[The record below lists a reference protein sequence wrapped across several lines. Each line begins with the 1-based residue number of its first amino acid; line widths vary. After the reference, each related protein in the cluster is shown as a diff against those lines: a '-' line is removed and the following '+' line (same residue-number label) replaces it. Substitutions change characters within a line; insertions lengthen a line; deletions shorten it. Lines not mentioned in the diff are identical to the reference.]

1 MTASGALHIVSHHES
16 PHDSS
21 KGYQTVHQ
29 LTVRGFDP
37 ALADSIRR
45 LARQERIS
53 LNQAALRLLRRGAG
67 LADDQGS
74 VDTVG
79 SSLDHFIGSW
89 TREQADEMDRAL
101 EDFEGIDE
109 SMWS

>member
-1 MTASGALHIVSHHES
+1 M
-16 PHDSS
+16 
-21 KGYQTVHQ
+21 HQ

-37 ALADSIRR
+37 ALAATIRR
-45 LARQERIS
+45 LARKESIS

-67 LADDQGS
+67 LADDQDS

-101 EDFEGIDE
+101 QDFEGIDQ

>member
-1 MTASGALHIVSHHES
+1 MR
-16 PHDSS
+16 
-21 KGYQTVHQ
+21 Q

-37 ALADSIRR
+37 ELAERISR
-45 LARQERIS
+45 LAQREGIS
-53 LNQAALRLLRRGAG
+53 LNQAVLRLLRRGAG
-67 LADDQGS
+67 LADEQGS
-74 VDTVG
+74 IDTVG

-101 EDFEGIDE
+101 EDFESIDE

>member
-1 MTASGALHIVSHHES
+1 MHH
-16 PHDSS
+16 
-21 KGYQTVHQ
+21 

-37 ALADSIRR
+37 ALAATIRR
-45 LARQERIS
+45 LARKESIS

-67 LADDQGS
+67 LEDDQDS

-101 EDFEGIDE
+101 QDFEGIDQ

>member
-1 MTASGALHIVSHHES
+1 MSHDDSRDES
-16 PHDSS
+16 PAE
-21 KGYQTVHQ
+21 GPAVHQ
-29 LTVRGFDP
+29 LTIRGFD
-37 ALADSIRR
+37 AELADSIRR

-53 LNQAALRLLRRGAG
+53 LNQAVLRLLRRGAG

-79 SSLDHFIGSW
+79 SSLDGFIGSW
-89 TREQADEMDRAL
+89 TRQQADEMDRAL
-101 EDFEGIDE
+101 QDFKGIDE